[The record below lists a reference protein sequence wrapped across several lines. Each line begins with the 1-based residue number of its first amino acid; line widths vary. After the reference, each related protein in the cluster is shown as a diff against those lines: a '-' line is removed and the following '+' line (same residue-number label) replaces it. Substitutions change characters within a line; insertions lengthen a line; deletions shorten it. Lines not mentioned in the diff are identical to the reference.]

1 MNGGAFGPR
10 RFAFGCGSG
19 RGGPSQEPSSVAIGM
34 SDVDPVPRV
43 AIVIPC
49 RDEAVTIRQVVEGFQ
64 RSMPGAAII
73 VCDNA
78 STDQTAS
85 IARAAGARIIEEPRP
100 GKGRALRRLLADVDA
115 DCYVMVDGDATYD
128 PTTAPAMVAEVLEN
142 GVDMVVARRVSDGSA
157 FPGGH
162 TLGNQML
169 TFVFQRLFR
178 LRLTD
183 TLSGYRALSR
193 RFVKTFPVLTQ
204 GFEVETDLNAHAAS
218 LDLRHVEIDSTY
230 TSRPTGSHSKLGTWR
245 DGFRILRRMFRLF
258 RDWRPLL
265 TFALVGLAF
274 VAVATTFAVPIVVD
288 FIETGLVERQPTLIA
303 VAVAYLLGFGMIS
316 IGMVLERIAQ
326 MRREVT
332 RLLYLSLPAQRT

>member
-1 MNGGAFGPR
+1 LRDPLRSRQDGPL
-10 RFAFGCGSG
+10 
-19 RGGPSQEPSSVAIGM
+19 QETSSVNDGM
-34 SDVDPVPRV
+34 SPEDPAPSV

-49 RDEAVTIRQVVEGFQ
+49 RDEAITIRQVVEGFQ
-64 RSMPGAAII
+64 RSMPDAAII
-73 VCDNA
+73 VCDNG
-78 STDQTAS
+78 SNDQTAS
-85 IARAAGARIIEEPRP
+85 LARAAGARVIAEPQP

-128 PTTAPAMVAEVLEN
+128 PATAPAMVAEVLDN
-142 GVDMVVARRVSDGSA
+142 GVDMVVARRVSDGTA

-162 TLGNQML
+162 TIGNRLL

-193 RFVKTFPVLTQ
+193 RFVKTFPVLTR

-218 LDLRHVEIDSTY
+218 LDLRHVEIESAY

-265 TFALVGLAF
+265 TFSLAGLACVF
-274 VAVATTFAVPIVVD
+274 AATVVALPIVLD
-288 FIETGLVERQPTLIA
+288 FLDTGLVERQPTLIA

>member
-1 MNGGAFGPR
+1 
-10 RFAFGCGSG
+10 
-19 RGGPSQEPSSVAIGM
+19 
-34 SDVDPVPRV
+34 
-43 AIVIPC
+43 
-49 RDEAVTIRQVVEGFQ
+49 
-64 RSMPGAAII
+64 
-73 VCDNA
+73 
-78 STDQTAS
+78 
-85 IARAAGARIIEEPRP
+85 
-100 GKGRALRRLLADVDA
+100 
-115 DCYVMVDGDATYD
+115 MVDGDATYD

>member
-1 MNGGAFGPR
+1 MER
-10 RFAFGCGSG
+10 RGLKAPPFRDPLRVSQD
-19 RGGPSQEPSSVAIGM
+19 GPSKETSSVTNGM
-34 SDVDPVPRV
+34 SPEDPAPSV

-49 RDEAVTIRQVVEGFQ
+49 RDEAITIRQVVEGFQ
-64 RSMPGAAII
+64 RSMPDAAII
-73 VCDNA
+73 VCDNG
-78 STDQTAS
+78 SNDQTAS
-85 IARAAGARIIEEPRP
+85 
-100 GKGRALRRLLADVDA
+100 LA
-115 DCYVMVDGDATYD
+115 MVDGDATYD
-128 PTTAPAMVAEVLEN
+128 PATAPAMVAEVLDN

-162 TLGNQML
+162 TIGNQLL

-193 RFVKTFPVLTQ
+193 RFVKTFPVLTR

-218 LDLRHVEIDSTY
+218 LDLRHVEIESAY

-265 TFALVGLAF
+265 TFSLAGLACVF
-274 VAVATTFAVPIVVD
+274 AATVVALPIVLD
-288 FIETGLVERQPTLIA
+288 FLDTGLVERQPTLIA